1 MLTTEEQKFIEYWL
15 VQRVKKKRSLKQ
27 FTIGLPLGVIIIVAL
42 FLNIATGWHKQATM
56 TLKSNTSLILV
67 ILIASVA
74 IVVFMTVFSM
84 RYKWEQHEQRYQE
97 LISKGAANNAATMN
111 QNESNNKPSL

>member
-1 MLTTEEQKFIEYWL
+1 MLTSEEQKFIDYWS

-27 FTIGLPLGVIIIVAL
+27 FTIGLPLGVLIIVAL
-42 FLNIATGWHKQATM
+42 FVNIATGWHKQATAI
-56 TLKSNTSLILV
+56 LKSNASLILV
-67 ILIASVA
+67 VLIASVA

-97 LISKGAANNAATMN
+97 LLSKQDSPDAATMYK
-111 QNESNNKPSL
+111 NESNTKSSL

>member
-1 MLTTEEQKFIEYWL
+1 MLTSEEVNFIEYWR
-15 VQRVKKKRSLKQ
+15 VQRVRKKRSLKQ

-42 FLNIATGWHKQATM
+42 FLNIATGWHKQATA
-56 TLKSNTSLILV
+56 TLKSNSSLILV
-67 ILIASVA
+67 VLIAAVA

-97 LISKGAANNAATMN
+97 LISKEAAPNAAPMN
-111 QNESNNKPSL
+111 QNESNNKSSL